1 MDVAKLVEV
10 VSGAMILADASLPL
24 GLGMGDPHRASSVA
38 SRLTVPQLVR
48 RRPTSRRGAGGTE
61 LALTGS
67 RGAGSSRAMSEVR
80 VRFAPSPTGYLHIG
94 GVRTALYSWLWARQ
108 NGGSFILRIE
118 DTDRERST
126 DESIEIV
133 LESMRWLGL
142 DWDEGPEIG
151 GQHGPYVQS
160 ARLHIYAQFAERLI
174 ETGHAYRC
182 YATKEE
188 IAEAREAHRQTGT
201 KDGFRFESPWRDRS
215 DPPSDPGLRHVIRFR
230 APHSGTTRWNDAVKG
245 EIEIQHSTLQDF
257 VLLRPDGMPLYNFG
271 CVVDDLTMG
280 VTLVARGDDH
290 VINTAP
296 QILLYQAFAA
306 PVPEFAHMPMVLAP
320 NGEKLSKRHA
330 AVGVLEYRDM
340 GYLPDAVINYLA
352 RLGWSHGDQEIFT
365 RQELIEK
372 FNWDRVGS
380 TAGRYD
386 SKKFLHV
393 QAEHLRMLPD
403 DEIAR
408 GTVPFLARLAVE
420 VDEDDPTLL
429 KAIPYA
435 RPRASTFAD
444 VAEAVVYFFA
454 DVVFEEKGRRKFL
467 IPENAANLRK
477 LADVVAGVDPFHA
490 ASVEPVVKAWM
501 EAEELPMKKVAQPAR
516 VAMTGRTRSPG
527 LFEVMEVLGKAKTVA
542 RLRSAAELSEGAA
555 PAST

>member
-1 MDVAKLVEV
+1 
-10 VSGAMILADASLPL
+10 
-24 GLGMGDPHRASSVA
+24 
-38 SRLTVPQLVR
+38 
-48 RRPTSRRGAGGTE
+48 
-61 LALTGS
+61 
-67 RGAGSSRAMSEVR
+67 MSEIR

-108 NGGSFILRIE
+108 NGGKFILRIE

-126 DESIEIV
+126 EQSIGIVFES
-133 LESMRWLGL
+133 LRWLGL
-142 DWDEGPEIG
+142 DWDEGPEVG
-151 GQHGPYVQS
+151 GDHGPYVQS
-160 ARLHIYAQFAERLI
+160 ERLQIYGKFAERLL

-188 IAEAREAHRQTGT
+188 IATAREAHRQSGT

-215 DPPSDPGLRHVIRFR
+215 DGPHDPAARHVIRFR
-230 APHSGTTRWNDAVKG
+230 APHVGSTSWMDEVKG
-245 EIEIQHSTLQDF
+245 KIEIQHSTLQDF

-296 QILLYQAFAA
+296 QILLYQALGAA
-306 PVPEFAHMPMVLAP
+306 VPRFAHMPMVLAP

-340 GYLPDAVINYLA
+340 GYLPDAVLNYLA

-372 FNWDRVGS
+372 FSWDRVGS

-386 SKKFLHV
+386 AKKFLHV
-393 QAEHLRMLPD
+393 QEEHLRMLPD
-403 DEIAR
+403 AEIAR
-408 GTVPFLARLAVE
+408 RTVPFLENVGIE
-420 VDEDDPTLL
+420 VSADDPVLL
-429 KAIPYA
+429 AAIPYVK
-435 RPRASTFAD
+435 PRAATFVD
-444 VAEAVVYFFA
+444 VAEAVDYFFR
-454 DVVFEEKGRRKFL
+454 DVTFDEKGKRKFL
-467 IPENAANLRK
+467 IPDNAEGLVR
-477 LADVVAGVDPFHA
+477 LADLVEA
-490 ASVEPVVKAWM
+490 VEPFDEALLETTVKAWLD
-501 EAEELPMKKVAQPAR
+501 ENDLPMKKVAQPAR

-527 LFEVMEVLGKAKTVA
+527 LFEVMQVLGKEKTLT
-542 RLRSAAELSEGAA
+542 RLRAAAEIARSAEA
-555 PAST
+555 PST